1 MKKVIYLFFILVIL
15 VTTAYANCDE
25 IESDAYV
32 VYTITGGEID
42 EYDFGRE
49 MVLNAKTSEEYRFI
63 GYFLPAGVYRVTNLD
78 SQYPVQVTV
87 YINEIVKPDVIINSN
102 AALMS
107 LVVPYIFDGIRIINI
122 SHSLR
127 YNEADTGATGD
138 NSVASI
144 NVNANFIQLAS

>member
-49 MVLNAKTSEEYRFI
+49 MVLNAKTSEEYKFI

-78 SQYPVQVTV
+78 TQYPVQVTV
-87 YINEIVKPDVIINSN
+87 YVNEIVKPEKWEEFTSSDQRPLLLFVGDSKEMTILDNEFIKVS
-102 AALMS
+102 
-107 LVVPYIFDGIRIINI
+107 DGQTIMLELIENI
-122 SHSLR
+122 
-127 YNEADTGATGD
+127 TK
-138 NSVASI
+138 
-144 NVNANFIQLAS
+144 

>member
-42 EYDFGRE
+42 EYDFGKE
-49 MVLNAKTSEEYRFI
+49 MVINAKTSEEYKFI

-78 SQYPVQVTV
+78 TQYPVQVTV
-87 YINEIVKPDVIINSN
+87 YVNEIVKPEKWEEFTSSDQRPLLLFVGDSKEMTILDNEFIKVS
-102 AALMS
+102 
-107 LVVPYIFDGIRIINI
+107 DGQTIMLELIENI
-122 SHSLR
+122 
-127 YNEADTGATGD
+127 TK
-138 NSVASI
+138 
-144 NVNANFIQLAS
+144 